1 MNSGFGVFVP
11 SKENFNSCWGKCLN
25 LKVKASIICLYK
37 VLLNFIS
44 LLLIYFYVE
53 KVFTVSKFLHVFIL
67 FITRFYCMQVDI
79 LFLSTIKLYY
89 CTRQDIISVK

>member
-44 LLLIYFYVE
+44 LLLIL

-79 LFLSTIKLYY
+79 LFLSTINKKYMN
-89 CTRQDIISVK
+89 K